1 MVQAAAEQSA
11 SANSPLTT
19 VLYSLLQLPTTRTL
33 TRTLSRRCSNTTQ
46 KVCHG
51 FVAKFASGDGEL
63 EWEQKFDDLGAAFW
77 IKYDAHDESLYFTA
91 TTTYGGGRTSKSKGP
106 ADGKPHAN
114 CDHDTCAVTGR
125 LSATDGT
132 VHWLRTLQGSPRW
145 GAFDQS
151 GDIELAPAADGPYV
165 YAAFDDAGETG
176 VVSLD
181 AGTPYA
187 GCKAADGTV
196 TPEYEIS
203 TSKLVTAADCPAG
216 STFIARTDPEA
227 VPAAAAKTYTLCGDK
242 EAGPACIVKYH
253 KFTGMPIWSRDSPM
267 VAAMVP
273 SPDGKSLMTTG
284 WSYASW
290 GEARPQPAPLTP
302 ADAHAHT
309 VHSPLRK
316 FLPHACRT
324 GQVR

>member
-1 MVQAAAEQSA
+1 MA
-11 SANSPLTT
+11 SFL
-19 VLYSLLQLPTTRTL
+19 
-33 TRTLSRRCSNTTQ
+33 
-46 KVCHG
+46 
-51 FVAKFASGDGEL
+51 
-63 EWEQKFDDLGAAFW
+63 WEQKFDDLGAAFW
-77 IKYDAHDESLYFTA
+77 IKYDADDESLYFTA
-91 TTTYGGGRTSKSKGP
+91 TTTYGGGSTSRSKGP
-106 ADGKPHAN
+106 PDGKLHPN

-227 VPAAAAKTYTLCGDK
+227 VPAAAAQTSTTCGDK
-242 EAGPACIVKYH
+242 EKGPACIVKYH
-253 KFTGMPIWSRDSPM
+253 KFTGMPIWSRDSPE